1 MDRRL
6 KWAAAALA
14 CGLAAGAAA
23 IPWRISAETPVRR
36 MAELAQSALGAQ
48 AQMRPAMRLRLLPAP
63 QIEFADLRVSGPD
76 GAFDLEAPRA
86 QARLRLT
93 ALLAGRI
100 EFASLRLVGPSA
112 SVEADALAD
121 MTALLR
127 ALGQLAQGAPSAP
140 DSITIMGGE
149 MLLRGRDGASRAFRD
164 VRLALEWRGDVS
176 AAGSFLHGGE
186 RFTVEGLLTH
196 PALALR
202 GEDSPFTLK
211 IASDVLNLSLNG
223 VVAGG
228 ARWLVEGRLASASE
242 RLRSLLALLDARPAA
257 PTRLNRFALSGQFR
271 ALPQTLSLA
280 DLKLAL
286 DQNAFEGSLTLRSGE
301 ARPRL
306 SGTLAARA
314 LEMKG
319 ADLGLGGL
327 VASDKGWSRERIAF
341 PAFDAFDADLRI
353 SASRAHFG
361 RFVLSDAGLL
371 VKVEGGAFEAVLADS
386 QAYGGKLRG
395 RLTMRGGEAL
405 DMRLAATF
413 SGLESGALLRDLSGK
428 ARIAGPANGDVSLSA
443 SGANAAALMESL
455 SGQARASVGRGEI
468 MGLDIEQA
476 VRRAERRPLSIAAD
490 MRAGQTKFTNAE
502 FEASATRGAIS
513 LTRAEITGLGM
524 EMTIAGEASAPERSL
539 RLAIAAAPPRSG
551 GGQKREP
558 VIFLDLEGPWDEP
571 SLSLDADK
579 LIRRSSA
586 AAPLLPPKAPGKTP
600 PDAAREVEAAPAAA
614 AD

>member
-1 MDRRL
+1 MDKRL

-36 MAELAQSALGAQ
+36 MAELAQSALGAK
-48 AQMRPAMRLRLLPAP
+48 AQMRPSMRLRLLPVP
-63 QIEFADLRVSGPD
+63 LIEFADLRVSRPD

-86 QARLRLT
+86 QARLRLS

-100 EFASLRLVGPSA
+100 EFASLRLIAPSA
-112 SVEADALAD
+112 AVEADALAD
-121 MTALLR
+121 MAALVR
-127 ALGQLAQGAPSAP
+127 ALGQLAQGAASAP
-140 DSITIMGGE
+140 DSIAIIGGE
-149 MLLRGRDGASRAFRD
+149 TLVRARDGAARAFRD
-164 VRLALEWRGDVS
+164 MRLALEWRGDVS

-228 ARWLVEGRLASASE
+228 ARWLVEARLASASE
-242 RLRSLLALLDARPAA
+242 RLRSLLALIDARPNA
-257 PTRLNRFALSGQFR
+257 PARLNRFALSGQFR

-280 DLKLAL
+280 DMKLAL
-286 DQNAFEGSLTLRSGE
+286 DQNAFEGSLTLRTGD

-314 LEMKG
+314 FDLQA
-319 ADLGLGGL
+319 ADLGLGAL
-327 VASDKGWSRERIAF
+327 VAADKGWSGERIAF
-341 PAFDAFDADLRI
+341 PTFDAFDADLRV
-353 SASRAHFG
+353 SASRANFG

-395 RLTMRGGEAL
+395 RLMMRGGETL
-405 DMRLAATF
+405 DLRLAATF
-413 SGLESGALLRDLSGK
+413 SSLDAGAFLRDVSGK
-428 ARIAGPANGDVSLSA
+428 ARIAGPTNGDVMLSA
-443 SGANAAALMESL
+443 SGANAAALMQSL
-455 SGQARASVGRGEI
+455 SGQARATLGRGEI
-468 MGLDIEQA
+468 MGLDVEQA

-513 LTRAEITGLGM
+513 LTRAEIIGLGM
-524 EMTIAGEASAPERSL
+524 EMTIAGEASAGERSL
-539 RLAIAAAPPRSG
+539 RLAIAAAPPRS

-571 SLSLDADK
+571 SLSIDADK

-586 AAPLLPPKAPGKTP
+586 AAPLLPPKAPAQE
-600 PDAAREVEAAPAAA
+600 PDETQAAPAGA